1 MHASRRDRNCRNILV
16 IHVAQP
22 IRICAQSSYAHESK
36 LALALALALA
46 AHFISQEKVRS

>member
-36 LALALALALA
+36 LALALALA